1 MPPTV
6 NFMDELVHR
15 DDRQPLPAT
24 GAGIG
29 LRSAHYAEFLATR
42 PRLPFV
48 EVHSENH
55 FAGGRHLE
63 VLLDVRHDTAV
74 SLHGVGLSL
83 GSADRLS
90 EQQLAA
96 LKSLVDR
103 VEPALVSDHL
113 CWSSVGGVYAND
125 LLPLP
130 YTREALDHV
139 ADRIDKVQQHLGRR
153 ILVENVSS
161 YLEFTSSEMS
171 EWDFLAALAR
181 RAGCGVL
188 LDINNI
194 HVSATNHG
202 FDPLAYLRAMRA
214 DTVGEMHLAGYSV
227 NRVQGEDG
235 SETEILIDTH
245 SRPVSAPVWALYE
258 TALQYLG
265 PKPTLVE
272 WDADLPPLA
281 GLLDEAGRAQH
292 RLLSAAASLRV
303 AHAA

>member
-1 MPPTV
+1 MPPLRIDT
-6 NFMDELVHR
+6 DLA
-15 DDRQPLPAT
+15 PPC

-29 LRSAHYAEFLATR
+29 LRSPHYAEFLATR

-48 EVHSENH
+48 EVHSENY

-63 VLLDVRHDTAV
+63 VLLEVRRDTPV

-83 GSADRLS
+83 GSADPLS
-90 EQQLAA
+90 ARHLAS
-96 LKSLVDR
+96 LKSLVER
-103 VEPALVSDHL
+103 VQPALVSEHL
-113 CWSSVGGVYAND
+113 CWSSIGGVYAND

-130 YTREALDHV
+130 YTREALAHM
-139 ADRIDKVQQHLGRR
+139 ADRIHRVQEHLGRR
-153 ILVENVSS
+153 ILIENVSS
-161 YLEFTSSEMS
+161 YLEFNHSEMS
-171 EWDFLAALAR
+171 EWEFLAELAR

-214 DTVGEMHLAGYSV
+214 DTVGEMHLAGHSV
-227 NRVQGEDG
+227 NRVPSADG
-235 SETEILIDTH
+235 REIDFLIDTH
-245 SRPVSAPVWALYE
+245 SRPVSPPVWALYD

-265 PKPTLVE
+265 PKPTLIE

-281 GLLDEAGRAQH
+281 GLLDEAARAQQH
-292 RLLSAAASLRV
+292 LHSAATSLRV

>member
-1 MPPTV
+1 MG
-6 NFMDELVHR
+6 E
-15 DDRQPLPAT
+15 PAHCFDAVPVPA

-42 PRLPFV
+42 PALPFV
-48 EVHSENH
+48 EVHSENY

-63 VLLDVRHDTAV
+63 VLLAVRRDTAV

-83 GSADRLS
+83 GSADPLS
-90 EQQLAA
+90 ERHLAA

-113 CWSSVGGVYAND
+113 CWSSIGGVYAND

-130 YTREALDHV
+130 YTREALAHV
-139 ADRIDKVQQHLGRR
+139 AERVDRVQQCLGRR
-153 ILVENVSS
+153 LLVENVSS
-161 YLEFTSSEMS
+161 YLEFTASELT
-171 EWDFLAALAR
+171 EWDFLAELAQR
-181 RAGCGVL
+181 SGCGVL

-227 NRVQGEDG
+227 NRVRGEDG
-235 SETEILIDTH
+235 RETEILIDTH
-245 SRPVSAPVWALYE
+245 SRPVSPPVWALYE
-258 TALQYLG
+258 TALGWLG
-265 PKPTLVE
+265 PKPTVVE
-272 WDADLPPLA
+272 WDADLPPLS
-281 GLLDEAGRAQH
+281 GLLAEAGRAQH
-292 RLLSAAASLRV
+292 CLHRAAN
-303 AHAA
+303 AA

>member
-1 MPPTV
+1 MG
-6 NFMDELVHR
+6 ELVHR
-15 DDRQPLPAT
+15 FNTLPVPAT

-42 PRLPFV
+42 PKLAFV
-48 EVHSENH
+48 EVHSENY

-63 VLLDVRHDTAV
+63 VLLDVRRDTAI

-83 GSADRLS
+83 GSADPLS
-90 EQQLAA
+90 ERHLAA

-103 VEPALVSDHL
+103 VEPVLVSDHL
-113 CWSSVGGVYAND
+113 CWSSIGGIYAND

-130 YTREALDHV
+130 YTREALAHV
-139 ADRIDKVQQHLGRR
+139 ADRIDRVQQHLGRR

-161 YLEFTSSEMS
+161 YLEFSASEMS
-171 EWDFLAALAR
+171 EWDFLAELAR

-194 HVSATNHG
+194 FVSATNHG

-214 DTVGEMHLAGYSV
+214 DMVGEMHLAGYSV
-227 NRVQGEDG
+227 NRVSGEG
-235 SETEILIDTH
+235 GHETEILIDTH
-245 SRPVSAPVWALYE
+245 SRPVSPPVWALYE

-272 WDADLPPLA
+272 WDADLPPLSD
-281 GLLDEAGRAQH
+281 LLDEAGRAQH
-292 RLLSAAASLRV
+292 RLHSAAASLRV

>member
-1 MPPTV
+1 MG
-6 NFMDELVHR
+6 DLVHR
-15 DDRQPLPAT
+15 FDALPLPAS

-29 LRSAHYAEFLATR
+29 LRSAHYAEFLAMR
-42 PRLPFV
+42 PRLLFV
-48 EVHSENH
+48 EVHSENY

-63 VLLDVRHDTAV
+63 VLLDVRRDTAV

-83 GSADRLS
+83 GSADPLS
-90 EQQLAA
+90 ERHLAS
-96 LKSLVDR
+96 LKALVDR

-113 CWSSVGGVYAND
+113 CWSSIGGVYAND

-139 ADRIDKVQQHLGRR
+139 AERIDRVQQHLGRR

-171 EWDFLAALAR
+171 EWDFLAELAR

-202 FDPLAYLRAMRA
+202 FDPLVYLRAMRA

-227 NRVQGEDG
+227 NTVQGEG
-235 SETEILIDTH
+235 GHETEILIDTH
-245 SRPVSAPVWALYE
+245 SRPVSPPVWALYE

-281 GLLDEAGRAQH
+281 DLLDEAGRAQH
-292 RLLSAAASLRV
+292 RLHSAAASLRV
-303 AHAA
+303 PHAA

>member
-1 MPPTV
+1 MGAPVLRLDTGAVP
-6 NFMDELVHR
+6 DS
-15 DDRQPLPAT
+15 

-29 LRSAHYAEFLATR
+29 LRSSHYAEFLAQR

-48 EVHSENH
+48 EVHSENY

-63 VLLDVRHDTAV
+63 VLLEVRRDTAV

-83 GSADRLS
+83 GSADPLS
-90 EQQLAA
+90 ERHLAA
-96 LKSLVDR
+96 LESLVDR

-113 CWSSVGGVYAND
+113 CWSSIGGVYAND
-125 LLPLP
+125 LLPMP
-130 YTREALDHV
+130 CTREALAHV
-139 ADRIDKVQQHLGRR
+139 AGRIERVQERLGRR

-161 YLEFTSSEMS
+161 YLEFQASEMS
-171 EWDFLAALAR
+171 EWDFLAELAR
-181 RAGCGVL
+181 RSGCGVL
-188 LDINNI
+188 LDVNNI

-214 DTVGEMHLAGYSV
+214 DTVGEIHLAGHSV
-227 NRVQGEDG
+227 NQVTGADG
-235 SETEILIDTH
+235 RSTEILIDTH
-245 SRPVSAPVWALYE
+245 SRPVSPPVWSLYE

-281 GLLDEAGRAQH
+281 ALLDEAGRAQH
-292 RLLSAAASLRV
+292 RLHRAAASMEM
-303 AHAA
+303 AHAAP

>member
-1 MPPTV
+1 MAEP
-6 NFMDELVHR
+6 VHR
-15 DDRQPLPAT
+15 FDALSPPAG

-42 PRLPFV
+42 PKLPFV
-48 EVHSENH
+48 EVHSENY

-63 VLLDVRHDTAV
+63 VLLDVRRDTAV

-83 GSADRLS
+83 GSADPLNAGH
-90 EQQLAA
+90 LAA
-96 LKSLVDR
+96 LKSLADR
-103 VEPALVSDHL
+103 VEPALVSEHL
-113 CWSSVGGVYAND
+113 CWSSIGGVYAND

-130 YTREALDHV
+130 YTREALAHV
-139 ADRIDKVQQHLGRR
+139 ADRIDRVQRHLGRR

-161 YLEFTSSEMS
+161 YLEFTASEMS
-171 EWDFLAALAR
+171 EWDFLAELAR

-194 HVSATNHG
+194 HVSAVNHG

-214 DTVGEMHLAGYSV
+214 DTVGEMHLAGHSV

-235 SETEILIDTH
+235 RETEILIDTH
-245 SRPVSAPVWALYE
+245 SRPVSPPVWALYE
-258 TALQYLG
+258 AALQCLG

-272 WDADLPPLA
+272 WDADLPPL
-281 GLLDEAGRAQH
+281 GDLLDEAGRAQH
-292 RLLSAAASLRV
+292 RLHRAAAGLRV